1 MADNF
6 IDSAT
11 NSGAT
16 IKTPPTVSST
26 LAAGGTGTG
35 FDDLVARAYDKMVD
49 FQLRSQV
56 VFRDLADKR
65 PVQQAMPGYAV
76 TFSLYND
83 LAKATTPLAEVTDLD
98 AAALDDVDQV
108 SVVLKEY
115 GNAVVNT
122 RYVQET
128 AFADV
133 DPAIGNIIAF
143 NMIDS
148 LDSVVSAVLDGA
160 AAGQTEDRNADVI
173 QGTNIRKAVAKLR
186 GDNVVPRQGSLYA
199 AYMHPDVAFDL
210 RNETGALSF
219 EDIRKHTE
227 PNVGAILDQTTGV
240 FGGTYVIETS
250 RAPMASATGPGGE
263 DEYSTFIVGQQA
275 LAEACAVEPSVK
287 LGPVVDRLSRFRPI
301 GWYSVCGW
309 ALYRTEAL
317 RKITSGSTIA
327 TNAT

>member
-11 NSGAT
+11 NSGAS

-115 GNAVVNT
+115 GNVVVNT

-148 LDSVVSAVLDGA
+148 LDSVVSAVLNGA
-160 AAGQTEDRNADVI
+160 SAGQTEDLDGATFG
-173 QGTNIRKAVAKLR
+173 GTNIRKAVAKLR
-186 GDNVVPRQGSLYA
+186 GDNVVPRQGQLYA

-210 RNETGALSF
+210 RSETGALSF

-240 FGGTYVIETS
+240 YGGTYVIETP
-250 RAPMASATGPGGE
+250 RAPIDDKGDGDATTN
-263 DEYSTFIVGQQA
+263 EYSTFVLGKQA
-275 LAEACAVEPSVK
+275 LAEATAVEARSV
-287 LGPVVDRLSRFRPI
+287 LGPVVDRLQRFRPL
-301 GWYSVCGW
+301 GWHMIAGW
-309 ALYRTEAL
+309 SLYRPEAMW
-317 RKITSGSTIA
+317 KITSTSTIA
-327 TNAT
+327 G

>member
-11 NSGAT
+11 NSGAS

-83 LAKATTPLAEVTDLD
+83 LAKATTPLAEVTDVD

-108 SVVLKEY
+108 SVILKEY

-128 AFADV
+128 AFADI

-160 AAGQTEDRNADVI
+160 SSGQTEDLDGATFG
-173 QGTNIRKAVAKLR
+173 GTNIRKAVAKLR
-186 GDNVVPRQGSLYA
+186 GDNVVPRQGQLYA

-210 RNETGALSF
+210 RSETGALSF

-227 PNVGAILDQTTGV
+227 PNVGAILNQTTGV
-240 FGGTYVIETS
+240 YGGTYVIETS
-250 RAPMASATGPGGE
+250 RAPLSSASASGGE

-317 RKITSGSTIA
+317 RKITSGSTIGA
-327 TNAT
+327 NPT